1 MASGSRLSIYSA
13 LVGNVAVAVVKFG
26 AFALSGS
33 SAMLTEAIH
42 SVVDSVNQLLL
53 LYGMHRGSRP
63 PDEDHPFGH
72 GMEVY
77 FWTFVVSLLIFALGG
92 AVAIY
97 QGVLKFMH
105 PTPIDHAG
113 FSMGVIALSAAFEI
127 ASLTVSMRAA
137 DKTRSAIARRL
148 PKLSLLRTIHIS
160 KDPGV
165 FEVYAE
171 GGASIIGLAF
181 AAAGVGAAAW
191 LHAPWADGLASIAIG
206 LLLAVVALVLG
217 SETRSLLTG
226 EAAAKPVVDE
236 VRSIL
241 KADARVREVSEVQ
254 SMHLGPNEILVAVS
268 LDFQDSLSGP
278 QLEQAAD
285 ELTDRLKAADARI
298 TRLFLRPSPAK
309 Q

>member
-1 MASGSRLSIYSA
+1 MASGSQLSIYSA
-13 LVGNVAVAVVKFG
+13 LFGNVAVAAVKFG

-42 SVVDSVNQLLL
+42 SVVDTFNQLLL
-53 LYGMHRGSRP
+53 LYGTHRGSQP

-97 QGVLKFMH
+97 QGVLKLMH
-105 PTPIDHAG
+105 PAPIQHAG
-113 FSMGVIALSAAFEI
+113 VSMAVIALSALFEV
-127 ASLTVSMRAA
+127 ASLAISMQAA
-137 DKTRSAIARRL
+137 DKARSAIARRL
-148 PKLSLLRTIHIS
+148 PRLSLLRTIHIS

-165 FEVYAE
+165 FEVFAE
-171 GGASIIGLAF
+171 GAASIIGLIV
-181 AAAGVGAAAW
+181 AAAGVAAAAW
-191 LHAPWADGLASIAIG
+191 LGASWADGLASIAIG
-206 LLLAVVALVLG
+206 LLLAVVAFVLG

-241 KADARVREVSEVQ
+241 QADSRVRAVSEVQ
-254 SMHLGPNEILVAVS
+254 SMHLGPEEILVAVS
-268 LDFQDSLSGP
+268 LDFQDTLSGP

-298 TRLFLRPSPAK
+298 TRLFLRPRR
-309 Q
+309 QE